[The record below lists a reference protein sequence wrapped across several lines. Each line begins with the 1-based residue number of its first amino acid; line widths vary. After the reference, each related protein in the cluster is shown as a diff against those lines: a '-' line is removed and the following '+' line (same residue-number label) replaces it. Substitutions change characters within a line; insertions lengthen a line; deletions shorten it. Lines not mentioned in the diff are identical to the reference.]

1 MSALL
6 ASPFMPTGVAEPAP
20 VEGAGV
26 LLTPVA
32 RLKFHWVMVTARA
45 AGRLLAANATTA
57 SKAQRRA
64 SSIQEVL
71 DNFMSVAPWVCATG
85 SRDVRTCQSATNNF
99 TTRGAYERSMSI
111 A

>member
-1 MSALL
+1 
-6 ASPFMPTGVAEPAP
+6 MPTGVAEPAP
-20 VEGAGV
+20 VDGAGV

-45 AGRLLAANATTA
+45 ALDRLPAARAQTA

-64 SSIQEVL
+64 SAIQLFL
-71 DNFMSVAPWVCATG
+71 DNFMSGAPWVCATG
-85 SRDVRTCQSATNNF
+85 SRDVRLGQSTTDNL
-99 TTRGAYERSMSI
+99 TTRGAYGTSMSV